1 MKYSFRVKLMDGTV
15 LEFRDLCNKVINMD
29 KRLVTFVHE
38 NNNFTTSG
46 LILGCIGTV
55 RSVPAFVFIPPVIS
69 QFFRS
74 TFLILS
80 NPSSLGRHP
89 I

>member
-38 NNNFTTSG
+38 NNNFT
-46 LILGCIGTV
+46 LIPIENIK
-55 RSVPAFVFIPPVIS
+55 FI
-69 QFFRS
+69 F
-74 TFLILS
+74 
-80 NPSSLGRHP
+80 RHP
-89 I
+89 MDIKE